1 MKQLLK
7 HITGSVRTAAFVVMA
22 IALLAPASAWAQAK
36 ITIKGTITDA
46 SNKQALIGAAVS
58 VEGTT
63 IGTSTDMDGK
73 FTIQAPDNGVLEIQY
88 LGYTSQ
94 KIKIN
99 KRTTIN
105 VALAQD
111 NVKVD
116 EVVVI
121 GYGSVSKSD
130 LTGSVSTVKMSEIAD
145 APVSSIDQA
154 LQGRV
159 AGADIMS
166 TTGEPGASTSIRIR
180 GTRSI
185 TASNEPL
192 IVVDGVMDGVSDLGD
207 INPADIKSISV
218 LKDASSTAIYGARG
232 ANGVI
237 IVTTKGGSDS
247 GAKPRITFKTD
258 IGFSQLPRKLDVM
271 NATEFAMY
279 RNDVYY
285 TNSASNATKP
295 ESEYKYPDPSAYG
308 KGTDWQ
314 DVITRTGLYQN
325 YNLSVSGGTKKYNYF
340 LSFGYHN
347 NEGIVICSGLQRYTT
362 RFNGSYELFKWL
374 RLGINMSYEYR
385 LNDNNKVAVGG
396 VNYWNGAIFL
406 NPMQN
411 PTDTVNIL
419 WGTGF
424 DGGQP
429 YNSPYMDANLLTN
442 QATRK
447 MMSLSP
453 NLTFTLAKGLTFRT
467 RFNYYSFQRHTY
479 EFYPSTRPTYQAIN
493 QGAVAYRAETDEY
506 RLTNENTLS
515 YKRTFRRL
523 HSVDLLAGFTVEK
536 FQQHNFAL
544 KGTGY
549 LSDDIKWNNMTAIP
563 DKNNLAPSSSLNER
577 TRNSVL
583 GRFNYNYK
591 KRYYLTFTARVDGSS
606 NFAANNKYA
615 FFPSGAFKWMIS
627 QEPFMQNAHWLDDL
641 SLRLSAGMSGNDAIS
656 YYRSM
661 EALTSSSSG
670 YLFGYNQPLSVYPSR
685 LESKDLTWEKT
696 AMYNVGIDFAVLK
709 KRLEFSLEAYYS
721 KTTDLLLSVKLP
733 TQTGFSDRY
742 TNIGATE
749 NTGVELSITSH
760 NFARKNFSWNT
771 TFTIAHNTQKVLDTG
786 SNDYI
791 TAYESPT
798 NNKYMMYGY
807 VNGYPLN
814 ALWGFQYA
822 GVWHNKEEVARNE
835 QTKAYISRSSS
846 HYKPGCPKYVDTN
859 HDGTL
864 NEDDLIYL
872 GSADPLIYGGLQN
885 TFHIGKFRLSVYFNY
900 SLGGKIYNLSE
911 LWMAGSSY
919 TNQYRYMLNAW
930 HPTRNPNADIP
941 AAYRSDELPSSFML
955 HDASYIR
962 LKNISL
968 GYTFDL
974 RKKTKHLRDITV
986 SASGENLY
994 LWKNYN
1000 GYDPDVSTNSSGSTI
1015 RRMDNGAYPKA
1026 RTVIFSVQIRY

>member
-1 MKQLLK
+1 MRDFIKY
-7 HITGSVRTAAFVVMA
+7 
-22 IALLAPASAWAQAK
+22 LAASARSVTALFVLLMLTAVGSASAQAK
-36 ITIKGTITDA
+36 ISVSGTITDA
-46 SNKQALIGAAVS
+46 ANKQPLIGAAVS

-63 IGTSTDMDGK
+63 IGTTTDINGK
-73 FTIQAPDNGVLEIQY
+73 FTLQAPATGVLEIQY
-88 LGYTSQ
+88 LGYVTQ

-99 KRTTIN
+99 NRTTVN
-105 VALAQD
+105 AALAQD

-145 APVSSIDQA
+145 APVSSVDQA

-237 IVTTKGGSDS
+237 IVTTKGGSDT
-247 GAKPRITFKTD
+247 GAKPRVTFKAD
-258 IGFSQLPRKLDVM
+258 VGFSQLPRKLDVM
-271 NATEFAMY
+271 NATEFASY
-279 RNDVYY
+279 RNDIYYIRYFDSGYPNRPESGYQY
-285 TNSASNATKP
+285 TNP
-295 ESEYKYPDPSAYG
+295 EEWG

-314 DVITRTGLYQN
+314 NVITRTGVYQN
-325 YNLSVSGGTKKYNYF
+325 YNLSVAGGTKKYNYF
-340 LSFGYHN
+340 ASFGYHN
-347 NEGIVICSGLQRYTT
+347 NEGIVINSGLE
-362 RFNGSYELFKWL
+362 RFTGRVNASYELFKWL
-374 RLGINMSYEYR
+374 RLGVNVSYEHR
-385 LNDNNKVAVGG
+385 NNDNNKVAIGG

-406 NPMQN
+406 NPMQK
-411 PTDTVNIL
+411 PTDTVNVL

-429 YNSPYMDANLLTN
+429 YNSPYMDANLITN
-442 QATRK
+442 EATRK
-447 MMSLSP
+447 MLSLSP

-467 RFNYYSFQRHTY
+467 RFNYYSFQRHNY
-479 EFYPSTRPTYQAIN
+479 EYYPSTRPTYAAIK
-493 QGAVAYRAETDEY
+493 QGGVAYRAECDEV
-506 RLTNENTLS
+506 RLTNENTLT
-515 YKRTFRRL
+515 YIRQFRRV
-523 HSVDLLAGFTVEK
+523 HNINFMVGFTVEK
-536 FQQHNFAL
+536 FQQHNFSL

-549 LSDDIKWNNMTAIP
+549 LNDDVTWNNMTSIP
-563 DKNNLAPSSSLNER
+563 DKNNLVPTTSLNER
-577 TRNSVL
+577 TRNSFL
-583 GRFNYNYK
+583 GRFNYDYK
-591 KRYYLTFTARVDGSS
+591 KRYYFTFTARVDGSS
-606 NFAANNKYA
+606 NFASNNKYA
-615 FFPSGAFKWMIS
+615 FFPSGAFKWMVS
-627 QEPFMQNAHWLDDL
+627 KEPFMQNVHWLDDL
-641 SLRLSAGMSGNDAIS
+641 SLRLSAGVSGNDAIS

-661 EALTSSSSG
+661 EALTSSTTG
-670 YLFGYNQPLSVYPSR
+670 YIFGSTQPLAVYPSR

-696 AMYNVGIDFAVLK
+696 AMYNTGIDFSILK
-709 KRLEFSLEAYYS
+709 KRLEFSIEAYYS
-721 KTTDLLLSVKLP
+721 KTTDLLLSVQLP
-733 TQTGFSDRY
+733 TQTGFSSRY

-749 NTGVELSITSH
+749 NTGVEFSVTSH
-760 NFARKNFSWNT
+760 NIVKRNFSWNT

-786 SNDYI
+786 SNDFVA
-791 TAYESPT
+791 AYSSPT
-798 NNKYMMYGY
+798 NNSYMMYGY

-814 ALWGFQYA
+814 ALWGFNHE
-822 GVWHNKEEVARNE
+822 GVWHNKEQIDRNK
-835 QTKAYISRSSS
+835 QTKAYISRN
-846 HYKPGCPKYVDTN
+846 YRLGDAYYTDIN

-864 NEDDLIYL
+864 NEDDLVYL
-872 GSADPLIYGGLQN
+872 GSADPIIYGGLQN
-885 TFHIGKFRLSVYFNY
+885 TFNIGRFRLSVFFNY

-911 LWMAGSSY
+911 LWMAGSPY
-919 TNQYRYMLNAW
+919 TNQYRYMLEAW
-930 HPTRNPNADIP
+930 HPVRNPESNIP
-941 AAYRSDELPSSFML
+941 AAYRYDELPSSRMVY
-955 HDASYIR
+955 DASYIR

-974 RKKTKHLRDITV
+974 RKKTKLLRDITI
-986 SASGENLY
+986 SASGENLF

-1000 GYDPDVSTNSSGSTI
+1000 GYDPDVSTNASGSTI